1 MSRTKQRSLKMNFLM
16 NAILSLSSVLFPLIT
31 FPYVSRIL
39 SPTGTGRVSFAVSLI
54 SYFNMLAQ
62 LGIPIYGIRA
72 CASVRDD
79 KEELSRTAHELLF
92 INLVMALF
100 SYACLAILLASVDRL
115 YEDRPL
121 YVLVSMTIVLT
132 AIGMEWLY
140 KALEQY
146 AYITVRSL
154 VFKGIALIAMFLLI
168 HKESDYV
175 RYGAVSILAASA
187 SAIFNFINARR
198 YIEWRYLGGY
208 AIKKHIRAIMCF
220 FGMACA
226 TTIYTNLDT
235 VMLGFMKSDIDV
247 GYYHAAIKIKS
258 ILVMVVT
265 SLGAVLLPRV
275 SYFIEKGELEAF
287 RRISKKAL
295 GFVLIA
301 SVPMTIYFIC
311 FAGECILF
319 VSGHA
324 YLGAVLPM
332 QIIMPTLL
340 FIGVS
345 NLLGVQMLIPLG
357 REKDVLVAELAGA
370 VVDLVLN
377 VICIPRF
384 SAAGAAIG
392 TTMAELV
399 VMSVII
405 QKLRKRYTGLVERKR
420 AWRIILAVL
429 AASVSVIFAKGL
441 QIPVLFKLVISAGI
455 YFGIYLLVLLL
466 LREELI
472 RDLICGS
479 IGQLRQMVRDKER

>member
-72 CASVRDD
+72 CAGVRDD

-405 QKLRKRYTGLVERKR
+405 QKLRKRYTGLAERKR
-420 AWRIILAVL
+420 EWRIILAVL
-429 AASVSVIFAKGL
+429 AASVSVTFAKGL
-441 QIPVLFKLVISAGI
+441 QIPVLFKLVISAGM
-455 YFGIYLLVLLL
+455 YFGIYLLVLFL

-472 RDLICGS
+472 RDLVCGP

>member
-265 SLGAVLLPRV
+265 SLGAVLLPRA

-405 QKLRKRYTGLVERKR
+405 QKLRKRYTGLAERKR
-420 AWRIILAVL
+420 EWRIILAVL
-429 AASVSVIFAKGL
+429 AASVSVTFAKGL
-441 QIPVLFKLVISAGI
+441 QIPVLFKLVISAGM
-455 YFGIYLLVLLL
+455 YFGIYLLVLFL

-472 RDLICGS
+472 RDLVCGP

>member
-1 MSRTKQRSLKMNFLM
+1 
-16 NAILSLSSVLFPLIT
+16 
-31 FPYVSRIL
+31 
-39 SPTGTGRVSFAVSLI
+39 
-54 SYFNMLAQ
+54 MLAQ

-72 CASVRDD
+72 CAGVRDD

-208 AIKKHIRAIMCF
+208 AIKRHIRAIMCF

-345 NLLGVQMLIPLG
+345 DLLGVQMLIPLG

-405 QKLRKRYTGLVERKR
+405 QKLRKRYTGLAERKR
-420 AWRIILAVL
+420 EWRIILAVL
-429 AASVSVIFAKGL
+429 AASVSVTFAKGL
-441 QIPVLFKLVISAGI
+441 QIPVLFKLVISAGM
-455 YFGIYLLVLLL
+455 YFGIYLLVLFL

-472 RDLICGS
+472 RDLVCGP

>member
-1 MSRTKQRSLKMNFLM
+1 
-16 NAILSLSSVLFPLIT
+16 
-31 FPYVSRIL
+31 
-39 SPTGTGRVSFAVSLI
+39 
-54 SYFNMLAQ
+54 MLAQ

-72 CASVRDD
+72 CAGVRDD

>member
-72 CASVRDD
+72 CAGVRDD

-208 AIKKHIRAIMCF
+208 AIKRHIRAIMCF

-345 NLLGVQMLIPLG
+345 DLLGVQMLIPLG

-405 QKLRKRYTGLVERKR
+405 QKLRKRYTGLAERKR
-420 AWRIILAVL
+420 EWRIILAVL
-429 AASVSVIFAKGL
+429 AASVSVTFAKGL
-441 QIPVLFKLVISAGI
+441 QIPVLFKLVISAGM
-455 YFGIYLLVLLL
+455 YFGIYLLVLFL

-472 RDLICGS
+472 RDLVCGP

>member
-1 MSRTKQRSLKMNFLM
+1 MNFLM

-208 AIKKHIRAIMCF
+208 AIKRHIRAIMCF

-235 VMLGFMKSDIDV
+235 VMLGFMKNDIDV

-311 FAGECILF
+311 FAGEGILF

-345 NLLGVQMLIPLG
+345 DLLGVQMLIPLG

-441 QIPVLFKLVISAGI
+441 QISILFKLVISAGI

>member
-1 MSRTKQRSLKMNFLM
+1 
-16 NAILSLSSVLFPLIT
+16 
-31 FPYVSRIL
+31 
-39 SPTGTGRVSFAVSLI
+39 
-54 SYFNMLAQ
+54 MLAQ

-72 CASVRDD
+72 CAGVRDD

-345 NLLGVQMLIPLG
+345 DLLGVQMLIPLG

>member
-1 MSRTKQRSLKMNFLM
+1 
-16 NAILSLSSVLFPLIT
+16 
-31 FPYVSRIL
+31 
-39 SPTGTGRVSFAVSLI
+39 
-54 SYFNMLAQ
+54 MLAQ

-72 CASVRDD
+72 CAGVRDD

-441 QIPVLFKLVISAGI
+441 QISILFKLVISAGI

>member
-72 CASVRDD
+72 CAGVRDD

-345 NLLGVQMLIPLG
+345 DLLGVQMLIPLG

>member
-208 AIKKHIRAIMCF
+208 AIKRHIRAIMCF

-235 VMLGFMKSDIDV
+235 VMLGFMKNDIDV

-275 SYFIEKGELEAF
+275 SYFIEKGELETF

-370 VVDLVLN
+370 IVDLVLN

-429 AASVSVIFAKGL
+429 AASVSVIFAKRL
-441 QIPVLFKLVISAGI
+441 QIPILFKLVISAGI